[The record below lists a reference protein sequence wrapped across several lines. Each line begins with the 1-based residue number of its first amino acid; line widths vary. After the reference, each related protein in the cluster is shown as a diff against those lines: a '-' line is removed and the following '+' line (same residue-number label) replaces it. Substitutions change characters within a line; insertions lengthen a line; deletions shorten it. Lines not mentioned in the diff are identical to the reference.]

1 MIAIVPPSNGTPTLT
16 AANPLQAQGKVP
28 TPDGTS
34 RDGPV
39 VRGVV
44 LAAGPTGAVVELGG
58 RIFLIEGA
66 ARLPVGAPVTVRTSA
81 EIVAGGGGSAP
92 GWLVNAGGRA
102 EGCAVPIRLSPATLP
117 EPEPAV
123 LPPRPGPV
131 LPAILSSGGG
141 TAGHAVEVRVAL
153 TPPPNG
159 SPPPAPPGGPPD
171 PARAAA
177 TLAALAGAM
186 PVAAV
191 VLPRRPGGGISLALD
206 GGAVLHVRDLAIGV
220 PDGGFVG
227 VRVLGLDR
235 DAGEVPTRAKPGSGE
250 AIAGEVANTPRR
262 LPADASLGAALLAL
276 ADEADPPPDAGGPP
290 LLPDQPASRQ
300 ETAGPTFHALL
311 GEPEHPCVVSL
322 TWEDDGGQSSADDG
336 ATGRLVIETTFD
348 RLGRV
353 RLEVDRPGA
362 ELRLVVRADHP
373 LPGAARAE
381 LLDLAGA
388 AFEFGGTR
396 ARLVLATGG
405 LPAPMAAARPAT
417 LA

>member
-1 MIAIVPPSNGTPTLT
+1 MTAVVPPSNGTPTLA

-34 RDGPV
+34 RDGLV

-44 LAAGPTGAVVELGG
+44 LAAGPTGVVVGLGG
-58 RIFLIEGA
+58 RTFLLEGA
-66 ARLPVGAPVTVRTSA
+66 ARLPVGAPVVVRTSA
-81 EIVAGGGGSAP
+81 EIVAGGGGSTP

-102 EGCAVPIRLSPATLP
+102 EGRAVPVRLSPATLP

-131 LPAILSSGGG
+131 LPAILSSGDG
-141 TAGHAVEVRVAL
+141 TAGRAVEVRVAL
-153 TPPPNG
+153 APPPFG
-159 SPPPAPPGGPPD
+159 SPPPAAPTGPPD

-177 TLAALAGAM
+177 TLAALAGGT

-220 PDGGFVG
+220 PDGGLIG

-235 DAGEVPTRAKPGSGE
+235 EAGEAPTRAEPGSGE
-250 AIAGEVANTPRR
+250 ATAGEVANTPRR
-262 LPADASLGAALLAL
+262 MPADVSLGAALLAMT
-276 ADEADPPPDAGGPP
+276 DEANPSPDADRRP
-290 LLPDQPASRQ
+290 LLPDQLASRQ
-300 ETAGPTFHALL
+300 ETTGPNVHALL
-311 GEPEHPCVVSL
+311 GEPEHPCVVRL
-322 TWEDDGGQSSADDG
+322 TWEDDGGQPLADDG
-336 ATGRLVIETTFD
+336 ATGRLVIEAAFD

-362 ELRLVVRADHP
+362 ELRLVVRAERP
-373 LPGAARAE
+373 LPEPARAE

-388 AFEFGGTR
+388 AFELGGTR

-405 LPAPMAAARPAT
+405 LPSPASPARPAT